1 MIRYFVVAI
10 GIVTAVSAPALYAA
24 TRHGP
29 AAQQADTII
38 CPLTGE
44 EIQPCCCPLG
54 GAK

>member
-1 MIRYFVVAI
+1 MIKKFLAAI
-10 GIVTAVSAPALYAA
+10 AIVTAVGAPALYAA
-24 TRHGP
+24 TQGP

-54 GAK
+54 SK